1 MKAMDQHEVSTR
13 KVGRPQTL
21 SRGAWI
27 LAAAVAVAVMSGCLA
42 AAAGGAG
49 YVVGHEVADDD

>member
-1 MKAMDQHEVSTR
+1 MNTNEREAVTGAMPLRVR
-13 KVGRPQTL
+13 TL
-21 SRGAWI
+21 SRGAWV
-27 LAAAVAVAVMSGCLA
+27 LVAAVAVTVMSGCLA

>member
-1 MKAMDQHEVSTR
+1 MSMHEQVVVTGAMPRRVR
-13 KVGRPQTL
+13 TL
-21 SRGAWI
+21 SRGAWV
-27 LAAAVAVAVMSGCLA
+27 LVAAVAVTVMSGCLA

>member
-1 MKAMDQHEVSTR
+1 MSTNER
-13 KVGRPQTL
+13 EFVTGPMPRRVRTL
-21 SRGAWI
+21 SRGAWV
-27 LAAAVAVAVMSGCLA
+27 LVAAVAVTVMSGCLA

>member
-1 MKAMDQHEVSTR
+1 MNTNDREVVTGTMQPR
-13 KVGRPQTL
+13 GRTL
-21 SRGAWI
+21 SRGAWVVV
-27 LAAAVAVAVMSGCLA
+27 AAVAVTVMSGCLA